1 MEFEEGGLPTV
12 NLVTHF
18 FEQLALVVAK
28 GRGLAQLKIVSLPYP
43 YETLPP
49 DRIRDIARAAMPKVV
64 HALTDVVTPALVK
77 INSR

>member
-12 NLVTHF
+12 NLVTRF
-18 FEQLALVVAK
+18 FEPLALVVAR

-49 DRIRDIARAAMPKVV
+49 DRIREIARTALPEVV
-64 HALTDVVTPALVK
+64 HALTDVIAPALVK
-77 INSR
+77 IDSR